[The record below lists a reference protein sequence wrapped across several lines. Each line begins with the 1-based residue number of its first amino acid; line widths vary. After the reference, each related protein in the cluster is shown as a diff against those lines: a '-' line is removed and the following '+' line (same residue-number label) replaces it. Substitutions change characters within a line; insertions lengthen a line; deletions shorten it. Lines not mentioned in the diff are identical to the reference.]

1 MPNTLSFLGASV
13 LGMNSRIGWNGS
25 PSEVKVDLVVDPTV
39 GDSFNPHGIG
49 GAVSLTLGSLSFTG
63 LLKKYTKD
71 TSDRGETYSVYLTDP
86 RHLLDGSKLIIS
98 DYNRTTTGIYQLFN
112 VFGYYENALG
122 FGGAQANST
131 GMPWEMVRDGL
142 LAICN
147 GGIYT
152 SFGGPITYRGFKYTL
167 NLTELPPLPSYFRVG
182 GYSHGMSIL
191 DFIQI
196 CCDTANYDYF
206 IKLVGTVITLKT
218 IPRLNAYPLGTIA
231 TMITSTFPNRVI
243 RSSVG
248 VEERAETTSTFVI
261 GGDVHTLYQA
271 QPLPN
276 FESSFWGFYPVTV
289 DDTDPDNLRPIIGSV
304 DQAQRYANFYS
315 DPVNSIYSYPV
326 KRYRIY
332 IDSPTIAGYTGAT
345 FYITNDLELQI
356 ILGIGQ
362 NRNSFS
368 SWQRYLHVANNS
380 MYQQLNLT
388 NTPPNIFQPTATAP
402 ALPNNAVNTGR
413 AAVTANT
420 AARTGSLIEMGAFR
434 LKAVYDF
441 LSNYARNYYGRKWAI
456 HIPDVVRKIDTDSGK
471 IGYSHEI
478 ADGGWVDI
486 LDSNDLSGL
495 PVEAYHRFQTQD
507 GRFQSFTTFEGSTID
522 ISRVNKANS
531 YQRPSGSLYAKITID
546 NQLYF
551 DASGF
556 AYAIIDTDPVYDYPN
571 SIVGLSGV
579 VGALYLS
586 SGISIESFE
595 GISTPSGVNY
605 LRGLLNNGAQNSTPL
620 VTHPKPRQ
628 PEEFQIAIK
637 SNILTY
643 GPWYAQGAS
652 GHIDYRQDQSLVPW
666 NYGGYT
672 NLDFA
677 GNAQAADGISNIQVI
692 EAGYVEVEGLPE
704 YNMGDIIVANGPNIT
719 DISVDLRKEGYT
731 TTYRFETYVPRPGQL
746 GKYNI
751 DRIKRLNIASIEMNR
766 KIRNRAELFQ
776 VQGAAAQEAVAGNLP
791 FQRLFHR
798 GIVQD
803 SPANM
808 IVSRVISPSNG
819 VKFPVISFAK
829 LDEVAGLV
837 PSGVSDYHSFAAA
850 SSESIFS
857 PYSIY
862 ASSGN
867 TDLPRQSMIMNIDP
881 TGIITAANL
890 TPWINTSSSGYTCKY
905 YGKTGSEGY
914 EDINDYNWTT
924 NPASSGVP
932 KQVIGMRAPLV
943 LAGWGYDLQGNVTPS
958 NETRLTDVSTHK
970 VGPVDLLWDD
980 YRKVWTPHDILK
992 GVTEQSIAAGST
1004 GVVGLYRNLTDTAV
1018 NFNVTNWSDS
1028 NIASGTKI
1036 LFGYNAHDNKWYA
1049 INSSSGTSQS
1059 SSTTRITATNTTAS
1073 GPDFRFAPS
1082 DNSMS
1087 IITDSTSG
1095 VYFNASPIYYG
1106 YIGSGIPSFGYP
1118 TSQYQS
1124 TIYTP
1129 GGVVTPAASAI
1140 DGPNAL
1146 LNWDGLYKTKQLFY
1160 NEGGTYKFIPQ
1171 QGIVSETDANIYFAW
1186 SNASLIGMMRS
1197 VDVFAEPNTIFVRKF
1212 EVNGINGFYFR
1223 GLMASSGTHAG
1234 ESVPGISIDY
1244 TDGAGGYIQRAG
1256 VSNNNLSGLEFTS
1269 GLLTGGSIDFAGQSV
1284 APSQLSSAVTLT
1296 KGGTGSD
1303 LSATGPGILVQ
1314 ATTGA
1319 NVTVLQESDSGAL
1332 TDSSGGSADGT
1343 VSAVSG
1349 TGDDTT
1355 INDNFADLTAKYNA
1369 LRTALQNLGAM
1380 A

>member
-1 MPNTLSFLGASV
+1 MPNTISFLGASV
-13 LGMNSRIGWNGS
+13 RGMSSRIGWNGA
-25 PSEVKVDLVVDPTV
+25 PSEVKVDLVEDATV
-39 GDSFNPHGIG
+39 GDSFNPRGIG
-49 GAVSLTLGSLSFTG
+49 GLVSLTMGSLSFTG

-71 TSDRGETYSVYLTDP
+71 TSTSGETYSVYLSDP
-86 RHLLDGSKLIIS
+86 RHLLEGSKLIIA

-112 VFGYYENALG
+112 VFGYYENLLG

-131 GMPWEMVRDGL
+131 GMPWQMVRDGL

-147 GGIYT
+147 GGVYT
-152 SFGGPITYRGFKYTL
+152 SFGGPITYRGYKYTL
-167 NLTELPPLPSYFRVG
+167 DLTELPALPAYFRVG
-182 GYSHGMSIL
+182 GYAHGMSIL

-218 IPRLNAYPLGTIA
+218 VARLNAYPLGTIA
-231 TMITSTFPNRVI
+231 TMITSTFPNRVK

-276 FESSFWGFYPVTV
+276 FESSFWGFYPVTIY
-289 DDTDPDNLRPIIGSV
+289 DSDLDNLRPIIGSV

-326 KRYRIY
+326 KRYQIY
-332 IDSPTIAGYTGAT
+332 IDSPTVAGYTGAT
-345 FYITNDLELQI
+345 FYTTNDLELQI

-388 NTPPNIFQPTATAP
+388 NTPPNIFQPPAAAP
-402 ALPNNAVNTGR
+402 ALPNNTVNTGR

-420 AARTGSLIEMGAFR
+420 AARVGSLLEMGAFR

-456 HIPDVVRKIDTDSGK
+456 HIPDVVRKVDADSGK

-478 ADGGWVDI
+478 ADGGWVDV

-495 PVEAYHRFQTQD
+495 PSEAYHRFQTQD
-507 GRFQSFTTFEGSTID
+507 GRFQSYTRFDGTTID

-531 YQRPSGSLYAKITID
+531 YQRPSGSLFAKITID

-551 DASGF
+551 DASGY

-595 GISTPSGVNY
+595 GTSTVSGVNY

-628 PEEFQIAIK
+628 PDDFQIAIK

-672 NLDFA
+672 NLDLA

-692 EAGYVEVEGLPE
+692 EAGYVEIEGLPE
-704 YNMGDIIVANGPNIT
+704 YNMGDIIAANGPNIT
-719 DISVDLRKEGYT
+719 DISVDLNKEGYS

-746 GKYNI
+746 GKYNV
-751 DRIKRLNIASIEMNR
+751 DRLKRLNVASIEMNR
-766 KIRNRAELFQ
+766 KIRNRSELFQ

-867 TDLPRQSMIMNIDP
+867 TDLPRQSMIMSIDP

-905 YGKTGSEGY
+905 YGKAGSEGY

-943 LAGWGYDLQGNVTPS
+943 LAGWGYDLQGTITPS

-1036 LFGYNAHDNKWYA
+1036 LFGYNAHDNKWYTLA
-1049 INSSSGTSQS
+1049 APSGSSGGGITAVTVTGGAL
-1059 SSTTRITATNTTAS
+1059 STTTSLGVANIELLAAGAQPGYITAGSQTIQGVKTFIYNGTFPTTGSIQLGSGGTFAYTDDKFTDVRAYNGNYPGSYVSQKLHSPMHNIAGELHAYTLLEAYNANYGGFDDAPAYAIKPSGYFPLIGVYGTDSVGNQFAGGINVGLGGGDIIVGSGYLTNTDMPPMAAYSYKANLTGSIAQPIDATLVDFPEEGSITS
-1073 GPDFRFAPS
+1073 GFKLLGFKS
-1082 DNSMS
+1082 DNSQAVLDES
-1087 IITDSTSG
+1087 L
-1095 VYFNASPIYYG
+1095 
-1106 YIGSGIPSFGYP
+1106 FG
-1118 TSQYQS
+1118 T
-1124 TIYTP
+1124 
-1129 GGVVTPAASAI
+1129 VT
-1140 DGPNAL
+1140 
-1146 LNWDGLYKTKQLFY
+1146 T
-1160 NEGGTYKFIPQ
+1160 
-1171 QGIVSETDANIYFAW
+1171 
-1186 SNASLIGMMRS
+1186 R
-1197 VDVFAEPNTIFVRKF
+1197 
-1212 EVNGINGFYFR
+1212 
-1223 GLMASSGTHAG
+1223 
-1234 ESVPGISIDY
+1234 
-1244 TDGAGGYIQRAG
+1244 
-1256 VSNNNLSGLEFTS
+1256 
-1269 GLLTGGSIDFAGQSV
+1269 
-1284 APSQLSSAVTLT
+1284 
-1296 KGGTGSD
+1296 GTGSD

-1349 TGDDTT
+1349 TGDDAT
-1355 INDNFADLTAKYNA
+1355 INDNFAELTAKYNA